1 MDWTAV
7 LIVTGVCVVTPV
19 MIVSSFYRS
28 KNHEVDRKMDVLSKA
43 IENGQDIDPGL
54 FTDEKS
60 SKTLKMRL
68 LNKLTWGA
76 ILLVISVGMF
86 IGSAFMYGDEKLGMI
101 IPGSFFAAIG
111 AGLLAYFFI
120 GKKWMTPE
128 IEADEARQES
138 ETAKHKSETARYK
151 EMLASTVKK
160 EDQ

>member
-1 MDWTAV
+1 M

-19 MIVSSFYRS
+19 MMITSFYKSR
-28 KNHEVDRKMDVLSKA
+28 NHEIDRKMDVLSKA
-43 IENGQDIDPGL
+43 IENGQDIDPRL

-76 ILLVISVGMF
+76 ILLVVSIGMF
-86 IGSAFMYGDEKLGMI
+86 VGSAFMYEEEKLGMI
-101 IPGSFFAAIG
+101 IPGSILAAIG

-128 IEADEARQES
+128 IEADEARQEAD
-138 ETAKHKSETARYK
+138 TARMKADTARYK
-151 EMLASTVKK
+151 DMLASTEKK
-160 EDQ
+160 EE